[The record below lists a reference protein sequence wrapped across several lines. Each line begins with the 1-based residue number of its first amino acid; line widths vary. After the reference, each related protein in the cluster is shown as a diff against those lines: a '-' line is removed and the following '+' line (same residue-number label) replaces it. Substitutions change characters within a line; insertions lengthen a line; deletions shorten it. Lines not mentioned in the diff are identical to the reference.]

1 MDYDFIIFILIIWI
15 LEYNTEI
22 IFLLMIRPLVQLR
35 GLARSSHWTR
45 RSLCY
50 EDRMNLSRILSGI
63 VSIVNL
69 QSFSIV
75 LCSEIRLEIIRRST
89 IVIST
94 RSELIGWLNWPCKF
108 GFWKWLWLSCRR
120 QKEWKVDGVTASL
133 EHALLFQ

>member
-1 MDYDFIIFILIIWI
+1 MSTGLTECDFFFGFLNI
-15 LEYNTEI
+15 
-22 IFLLMIRPLVQLR
+22 LLMIRPLVQLR
-35 GLARSSHWTR
+35 GLTRSSHWTR

-69 QSFSIV
+69 QSFSSV
-75 LCSEIRLEIIRRST
+75 LCSEIRLGIIRRS
-89 IVIST
+89 IILIST
-94 RSELIGWLNWPCKF
+94 CSELIRWLNWSCKF

-133 EHALLFQ
+133 EHALLFQQSWVM